1 VLTRDAQLNRNTGQ
15 RHGRSSAFTVS
26 LDEVD
31 VLGEYTQ
38 GLAKRIVRS
47 AMTPALWLCCFG
59 VTCWIAAYLFS
70 FRPVLEPLCIP
81 LALAGMAPLA
91 LACWAYVYF
100 ALKKPD
106 KLQSEEYQ
114 LRQFALTIMKKNAPL
129 QVVDPESVARIANPV
144 DERVSTATEEDS

>member
-1 VLTRDAQLNRNTGQ
+1 
-15 RHGRSSAFTVS
+15 
-26 LDEVD
+26 
-31 VLGEYTQ
+31 
-38 GLAKRIVRS
+38 
-47 AMTPALWLCCFG
+47 
-59 VTCWIAAYLFS
+59 
-70 FRPVLEPLCIP
+70 
-81 LALAGMAPLA
+81 MAPLA

>member
-1 VLTRDAQLNRNTGQ
+1 M
-15 RHGRSSAFTVS
+15 
-26 LDEVD
+26 D

-47 AMTPALWLCCFG
+47 AMTSALWLCCFG
-59 VTCWIAAYLFS
+59 VACWIAAYFFS

-81 LALAGMAPLA
+81 LALAGMAPLV

-114 LRQFALTIMKKNAPL
+114 LRQLALTIMKKSAPA
-129 QVVDPESVARIANPV
+129 QVVDPASVARVVNPIE
-144 DERVSTATEEDS
+144 ERTGSAEEDS

>member
-1 VLTRDAQLNRNTGQ
+1 VEL
-15 RHGRSSAFTVS
+15 
-26 LDEVD
+26 
-31 VLGEYTQ
+31 LGEYAQ

-59 VTCWIAAYLFS
+59 VACWIAAYLFS

-81 LALAGMAPLA
+81 LAVAGIAPLG

-114 LRQFALTIMKKNAPL
+114 LRQLALTIMKKSAPA
-129 QVVDPESVARIANPV
+129 QVVDPASIARVANPLE
-144 DERVSTATEEDS
+144 ERTTGEDS

>member
-1 VLTRDAQLNRNTGQ
+1 
-15 RHGRSSAFTVS
+15 
-26 LDEVD
+26 VD

-59 VTCWIAAYLFS
+59 VACWIAAHLFS

-91 LACWAYVYF
+91 LACWAYVHF

-106 KLQSEEYQ
+106 RLQSEEYQ
-114 LRQFALTIMKKNAPL
+114 LRQLALTIMRKSAPV
-129 QVVDPESVARIANPV
+129 QVVDPASIARVVNPIE
-144 DERVSTATEEDS
+144 ERTGSTGEDS

>member
-1 VLTRDAQLNRNTGQ
+1 M
-15 RHGRSSAFTVS
+15 
-26 LDEVD
+26 EVD
-31 VLGEYTQ
+31 LLGQYSRE
-38 GLAKRIVRS
+38 LAKRIVRS

-59 VTCWIAAYLFS
+59 VACWIAAYLFS

-81 LALAGMAPLA
+81 LAIAGMAPLA

-114 LRQFALTIMKKNAPL
+114 LRQMALTIIKKSAPL
-129 QVVDPESVARIANPV
+129 QVVDPASVARVVNPV
-144 DERVSTATEEDS
+144 DERIGATEEDS